1 VFFLICKRRK
11 YPQIYLKGLDN
22 IDNNYYIY
30 SSFDFDSIGNSIG
43 RGMARIV
50 IENVPEEIRAGF
62 KAICTVHK
70 TTMRKELLKHITFR
84 VGQEIKLT
92 REGLVVRIY

>member
-1 VFFLICKRRK
+1 MQK
-11 YPQIYLKGLDN
+11 PIYIYIKGLDY
-22 IDNNYYIY
+22 IDNNCYIY
-30 SSFDFDSIGNSIG
+30 NNFDIGSIGNSIG
-43 RGMARIV
+43 RSMARIV

-70 TTMRKELLKHITFR
+70 TTMRKELIKHITFR